1 MTSNINA
8 TTCFVDNGEKFC
20 EKFWKKFGKKFST
33 SEQEQS
39 FYTSDI
45 DPDQKSKELYE
56 YHKELWNIQRKK
68 LDLQNKVPEIIK
80 DPQYVNGAYE
90 LATQNPNLRL
100 SSDSIMSIY
109 WHWSGNNSPYKRMQE
124 LIKKIIRDKYDT
136 IDKFEEFIRTY
147 LKEANTIGGFVVF
160 PKHPNSINGR
170 RGMSAKIRDRFDL
183 TLECIRCFYNKIY
196 NPLADV
202 LEGDKEFFAMFG
214 KEKDGFKKY
223 IDFFCL
229 NSWVNDNYD
238 NYEVKDLLSD
248 DGNSLLPKDKWPQKI
263 LPCDFN
269 GDEQVKKWWNLYN
282 NLKNRLKARN
292 TDIQNLFVEKK

>member
-1 MTSNINA
+1 MTSNISTN
-8 TTCFVDNGEKFC
+8 TCFVDNGEKFC

-100 SSDSIMSIY
+100 GSDSIISIY
-109 WHWSGNNSPYKRMQE
+109 WHWNSMQDIIKEDNNWLRKTFKDFNISETDKEERKFNNNWSD
-124 LIKKIIRDKYDT
+124 LKK
-136 IDKFEEFIRTY
+136 FVWGY
-147 LKEANTIGGFVVF
+147 LQKANTIGGFVVF
-160 PKHPNSINGR
+160 PKHLNSINGR
-170 RGMSAKIRDRFDL
+170 RGMSAKICDRFDL
-183 TLECIRCFYNKIY
+183 TLECIRRFYNEPKRD
-196 NPLADV
+196 NPLIDALTADH
-202 LEGDKEFFAMFG
+202 KFFQIFG
-214 KEKDGFKKY
+214 SFEKY

-229 NSWVNDNYD
+229 NSWVKDGVLSLIDNEPLD
-238 NYEVKDLLSD
+238 N
-248 DGNSLLPKDKWPQKI
+248 W
-263 LPCDFN
+263 DFN
-269 GDEQVKKWWNLYN
+269 NDKSLPTKSNWQTFY
-282 NLKNRLKARN
+282 KNIMDRLKDRN